1 MTARYSYLSFP
12 RSIAINDF
20 WKVDGSSYI
29 SATIMNHFSWLE
41 LQHAKHKKQ
50 ISLTV
55 QLMDGTKH
63 VIKCDSATNSQEVA
77 TTIAEKANLTDSF
90 GFSLFVSLFDKVS
103 SLGSGKEHIMDAI
116 SQDRF
121 LPQPFVLPQNR

>member
-1 MTARYSYLSFP
+1 
-12 RSIAINDF
+12 
-20 WKVDGSSYI
+20 
-29 SATIMNHFSWLE
+29 MNFSWLE

>member
-29 SATIMNHFSWLE
+29 SATIMNRFSWLE

-116 SQDRF
+116 SQLRF
-121 LPQPFVLPQNR
+121 S

>member
-1 MTARYSYLSFP
+1 
-12 RSIAINDF
+12 
-20 WKVDGSSYI
+20 
-29 SATIMNHFSWLE
+29 MNRFSWLE

-116 SQDRF
+116 SQLRF
-121 LPQPFVLPQNR
+121 P